1 MLPVEIR
8 ILVVASNKEWQASY
22 RARKIES
29 GNSNTYFEF
38 LKTCW
43 VRMDSME
50 IHCKWNMRIPWNAL
64 KHPKRPKKGWKVLE
78 RNVFKKLQFRKNSVK
93 TTISKCN
100 LAKNDLNSLPWIN
113 REPTHFVDFGGT
125 LYTTKVHFF
134 ENVNFSVASLMTIL
148 GESTMKQSGNM
159 FLEIKNQERRNK
171 GTSWTFYCHPMNYP
185 SDVDASWEGD
195 TQRILQHGR
204 YLESWNS
211 QALNHIQENPAQPIR
226 SIRFASMEFRNFQE
240 SLKFQNRIE

>member
-1 MLPVEIR
+1 M
-8 ILVVASNKEWQASY
+8 
-22 RARKIES
+22 
-29 GNSNTYFEF
+29 
-38 LKTCW
+38 
-43 VRMDSME
+43 
-50 IHCKWNMRIPWNAL
+50 
-64 KHPKRPKKGWKVLE
+64 
-78 RNVFKKLQFRKNSVK
+78 
-93 TTISKCN
+93 
-100 LAKNDLNSLPWIN
+100 
-113 REPTHFVDFGGT
+113 DFGGT

-204 YLESWNS
+204 YLESRNS

-240 SLKFQNRIE
+240 SLKFQNRIESNIFGEKSGAIFKIHSKLWFLHENESWLGISRKISKTKRVTNCK